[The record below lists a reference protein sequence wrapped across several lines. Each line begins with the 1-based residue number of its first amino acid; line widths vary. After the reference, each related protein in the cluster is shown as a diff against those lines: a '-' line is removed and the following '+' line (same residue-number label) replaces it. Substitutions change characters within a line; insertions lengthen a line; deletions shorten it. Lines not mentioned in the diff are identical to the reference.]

1 MGLSQRRPWKKHSR
15 GSLRLGIGTLP
26 RGSTSAAA
34 KAEVSIEG
42 KTRWGRRSAQSVQL
56 PEGGVGRHGRC
67 QDQERYGAH
76 QPAAGTLKTDR
87 STHREKL
94 TLKIDVGIDF
104 YSRERR

>member
-1 MGLSQRRPWKKHSR
+1 M
-15 GSLRLGIGTLP
+15 GTLP

-94 TLKIDVGIDF
+94 TLTIDVGIDF